1 MSDARKFKREYETLN
16 NDYNDSKT
24 YKYLDINVSR
34 KNNVKYSSYDE
45 VFKILDKGTGVI
57 YFGFPECPWCRNLV
71 PVLVDAAD
79 EAGIA
84 NIYYLN
90 NRNDRDVKKL
100 ENDKVITEKKGT
112 ENYYKLVKKLDSIL
126 GEYKNVDGSVKRL
139 YYPTIVF
146 VKDGK
151 IVDSHIG
158 TLDSHVDG
166 RKPLTNNQEKELK
179 EILVDK
185 MNKVIICDGNC

>member
-90 NRNDRDVKKL
+90 NRNDRDVKK
-100 ENDKVITEKKGT
+100 I
-112 ENYYKLVKKLDSIL
+112 
-126 GEYKNVDGSVKRL
+126 
-139 YYPTIVF
+139 
-146 VKDGK
+146 
-151 IVDSHIG
+151 
-158 TLDSHVDG
+158 
-166 RKPLTNNQEKELK
+166 RK
-179 EILVDK
+179 
-185 MNKVIICDGNC
+185 